1 MKKLGLATAV
11 LLLSYILIGCAGGIP
26 QEQYDNVKTQLENS
40 QKQVALLQSDIKE
53 LEQKYEIIGETPVE
67 TAENIV
73 KRYHETHIYTEYD
86 FFVCAD
92 MALDVWDMC
101 KAQGINAIIKVGNVE
116 TEAKNITEANHA
128 WVLAETNTGKYLALE
143 TTGGYAVWGDDNP
156 LYYQGWSF
164 DNPKEYKRWVELKQ
178 EYNIRV
184 QLIAQ
189 SGKDL
194 ESTRQKGLDAA
205 NQLSILLDEIK
216 MLSIPDPLLFS
227 KIAELNE
234 ETEKCGEFI
243 GRMNQLNE
251 LMSQQAHELD
261 NIISEMKGLTS

>member
-1 MKKLGLATAV
+1 M
-11 LLLSYILIGCAGGIP
+11 LSCILVGCTGGIP

-40 QKQVALLQSDIKE
+40 QKQVTLLQSDIKE
-53 LEQKYEIIGETPVE
+53 LKQKYEIIGETPDK

-73 KRYHETHIYTEYD
+73 KRYHETHIYAKYD

-101 KAQGINAIIKVGNVE
+101 KAQGINAVIKVGNVE

-128 WVLAETNTGKYLALE
+128 WVLAETTPGKYLALE
-143 TTGGYAVWGDDNP
+143 TTGGYAVWGSDNL

-164 DNPKEYKRWVELKQ
+164 DNPREYKRWVELKQ

-189 SGKDL
+189 SGKDF
-194 ESTRQKGLDAA
+194 ETTKQKGLEAENKLSKLLDDTKT
-205 NQLSILLDEIK
+205 LSIF
-216 MLSIPDPLLFS
+216 DPLLRS
-227 KIAELNE
+227 KIAEIFI
-234 ETEKCGEFI
+234 ETVKYGELI
-243 GRMNQLNE
+243 GRMKQFEDLIILQQQE
-251 LMSQQAHELD
+251 LIKIL
-261 NIISEMKGLTS
+261 SEMIGLIS

>member
-1 MKKLGLATAV
+1 LTTAL
-11 LLLSYILIGCAGGIP
+11 LLLSCILVGCAGGIP
-26 QEQYDNVKTQLENS
+26 QEQYDNVKNQLENS

-53 LEQKYEIIGETPVE
+53 FKQKYEIIGETPVE

-101 KAQGINAIIKVGNVE
+101 KAQGINAIIKVGNIE

-128 WVLAETNTGKYLALE
+128 WVLAETNPGKYLALE
-143 TTGGYAVWGDDNP
+143 TTGGYAVWGEDNP

-164 DNPKEYKRWVELKQ
+164 DNPREYKRFVELKQ

-184 QLIAQ
+184 QLIEQ

-194 ESTRQKGLDAA
+194 ESAAQKGLDATSQLSLIA
-205 NQLSILLDEIK
+205 SELDMLSIL
-216 MLSIPDPLLFS
+216 DPLWNS
-227 KIAELNE
+227 KLGEAIPKIE
-234 ETEKCGEFI
+234 EMGEYI
-243 GRMNQLNE
+243 GRLKQLNE
-251 LMSQQAHELD
+251 LMSQQEQELE
-261 NIISEMKGLTS
+261 NIVSEMNDIVD